1 MPAAAGKLSN
11 GRAFKSRRSE
21 VGGPATDVKQRPG
34 FQRTAVEEAEKA
46 EVEIMPASSALGW

>member
-21 VGGPATDVKQRPG
+21 VGGW
-34 FQRTAVEEAEKA
+34 RTADENAEKA
-46 EVEIMPASSALGW
+46 EVGMKNEETKLCLLRAL